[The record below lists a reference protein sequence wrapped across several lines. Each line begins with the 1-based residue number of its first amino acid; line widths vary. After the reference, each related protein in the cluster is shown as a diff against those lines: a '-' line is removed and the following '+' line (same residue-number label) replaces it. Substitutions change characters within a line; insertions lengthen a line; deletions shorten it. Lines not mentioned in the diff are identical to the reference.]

1 MADGS
6 PWPGAGRP
14 SLAGPPHLAE
24 VTLSLQQLLL
34 PGGRVG
40 QKLAPPL
47 HEGGVPGLDGLGL
60 NVLCGQQLVFEGSD
74 VGDALL
80 LEGLQAGVKGFLE
93 QES

>member
-1 MADGS
+1 M
-6 PWPGAGRP
+6 
-14 SLAGPPHLAE
+14 
-24 VTLSLQQLLL
+24 
-34 PGGRVG
+34 
-40 QKLAPPL
+40 
-47 HEGGVPGLDGLGL
+47 PGLDGLGL